1 MAAASPSAGSAA
13 TAALSRSIY
22 DAMLSQNKAGLKLKL
37 DIVDTLFLDE
47 CVMSPKRDLAA
58 PIGAG

>member
-1 MAAASPSAGSAA
+1 VWGMAVSASGAA

-22 DAMLSQNKAGLKLKL
+22 DAMLSQKGLKMKL

-47 CVMSPKRDLAA
+47 
-58 PIGAG
+58 